1 MWKQVAIVLL
11 SSAVVLAA
19 CQPGQRQGTAEN
31 TPVPTPSPRSTV
43 VPEAPQRTVEPYRT
57 DLPPS
62 PRCFPFEEVSP
73 ISFMPDSTHLVI
85 KERAGVRILNLE
97 TLEEETLTASQEL
110 VSATL
115 SPDGELLA
123 WSLMDNTIQL
133 FRTDD
138 QTLVKTM
145 EGHTLPTFKLRF
157 SSTGDRLFSA
167 SSDTWVRIWNRDG
180 EALDAFQPTGA
191 NDLPND
197 IRGIGIS
204 PDGTLLGS
212 IPFDGPAR
220 VWDLTTKKAIADL
233 GGTGGDVIS
242 DIAFSPDGQFVAA
255 DQAGHLSL
263 WRTSDW
269 NVLWTD
275 ISSMAFAFSPNGRFL
290 AYSDLDSNDVSFRSL
305 DESQPPGA
313 LQGDQFPIYELFYS
327 PDGNWLAAAGAGI
340 RIWRVDTGQ
349 LSYIGKA
356 ECP

>member
-1 MWKQVAIVLL
+1 MWKQVAITLL
-11 SSAVVLAA
+11 SVAVVLAA
-19 CQPGQRQGTAEN
+19 CQPGQRLSTAEN
-31 TPVPTPSPRSTV
+31 TPPPTPSQQATV
-43 VPEAPQRTVEPYRT
+43 VPETQQSAIEPLHT

-73 ISFMPDSTHLVI
+73 ITFTPDSTSLVI
-85 KERAGVRILNLE
+85 KDRSGVRVLNLE
-97 TLEEETLTASQEL
+97 TLEDNVLKASQEL
-110 VSATL
+110 VSAAL

-123 WSLMDNTIQL
+123 WSLMDNTLQL
-133 FRTDD
+133 IRMDD

-157 SSTGDRLFSA
+157 SPTGDRLFSA
-167 SSDTWVRIWNRDG
+167 SYDTWVRVWDRNG
-180 EALDAFQPTGA
+180 EPLDAFQPTAA

-197 IRGIGIS
+197 IQGIGIS

-220 VWDLTTKKAIADL
+220 VWNLATKREIADL

-269 NVLWTD
+269 NVVWTD
-275 ISSMAFAFSPNGRFL
+275 ITSIAFAFSPGGRYL
-290 AYSDLDSNDVSFRSL
+290 AYSDMSDNNVSLHSL
-305 DESQPPGA
+305 DESQPPRI
-313 LQGDQFPIYELFYS
+313 LQGNQFPIYELFYS

-340 RIWRVDTGQ
+340 QIWQAETGQ
-349 LSYIGKA
+349 LSFLGKA